1 VDGSGVA
8 LCSNARM
15 MTLPAPTTLVEML
28 RRRALEQPERR
39 AVTFLADGES
49 QELSLAYSGLDRRAR
64 ELAAS
69 LQRTC
74 RPGARAL
81 LLLPPG
87 LDYVAAFLGCAYAG
101 VVAVPVYAP
110 RRLDRVVARLQ
121 ALNRSAQAA
130 VLLAPGALLSL
141 ADEAMADAP
150 ELRALA
156 RLAVDEPG
164 ADAGAWFEPDL
175 DGDSI
180 AFLQYTSGST
190 GDPKGV
196 VLTHGGL
203 LRHLELIRDQ
213 LGLGADD
220 EVVSWLP
227 PYHDMG
233 LIGGILEPLYAGFPV
248 TLLSPAH
255 FLQRPARWLEAV
267 SRTRATVS
275 GGPNFA
281 YELILARTDA
291 AERAGWDLSR
301 WRVAFNGAEPIRA
314 DTLARFAE
322 AFRPSGFRRES
333 LFPCYGLAEATLF
346 VSGGPRSEAPEVT
359 AFSKPALEQ
368 GRVEEAPP
376 GAPARPLVGCG
387 IPAGGQRVAI
397 VDPHSLVPCSA
408 GTVGEIWVSSP
419 TLAGG
424 YWGRAEET
432 RRAFDARLAGSG
444 EGPFLRTG
452 DLGFLHRGRL
462 FVAGRLKDLVIVRGR
477 NHYPQ
482 DLEASVQRSHPALRP
497 GGGAAFSIAVDGEER
512 LVIVHEVDRHVRDV
526 AVEEVAR
533 EVRRALAEEHEL
545 CLEALALL
553 APGTLP
559 KTSSG
564 KVQRHA
570 CREGFVSGAL
580 EPLAQWRACAPIE
593 ETAGPQASRS
603 SLEEWLASRLGMTV
617 DLDAPLASQ
626 GLDSLR
632 AVELAHALE
641 VRFGVP
647 VPPEE
652 LFAEGSVRSL
662 LQGLEDRARASRGVA
677 PPRAGA
683 QPADGGMSQGQRAL
697 FFLHRL
703 SAGGTAYNI
712 ARAVRVR
719 AGLDPALLRRCFQA
733 LVDRHGALR
742 TTFEETDDGPRARV
756 HAAMP
761 AAFVAEDA
769 TGWSEDRL
777 RESASAEANR
787 PFDLGA
793 GPLLRAH
800 LLSRAPGDHVLLIV
814 IHHIVADLW
823 SLAVLMDELWTL
835 YAAEGA
841 SRALPAPSG
850 TTYADFVHWQQ
861 ERLEAPD
868 AARLW
873 KYWEGQL
880 AAPLPVLELPSDRP
894 RSRALVRAGGAH
906 AFALDPRVAQ
916 DLERWAQDEGAT
928 PYMALCAAFAALL
941 HRYTGQE
948 DLVIGSPTSGRS
960 RARFAD
966 LVGYCVNP
974 IALRLDLSGDPSFRE
989 VLRRVRATTLG
1000 GLRHQDLPFPALVE
1014 RLQPERD
1021 PARSPLFQ
1029 VMFVMQRAQRLEAE
1043 GLSALALGSPGA
1055 RFQARG
1061 LPLESF
1067 PLQPQ
1072 NAAFDLT
1079 LSMARSG
1086 EGLGGCF
1093 EYDRGLFDP
1102 ARIERMAE
1110 HFQNLIA
1117 SAVADPDR
1125 RLSELSVAGA
1135 AEQQR
1140 LLLDWN
1146 DTRRAYPEHACIH
1159 ELVEEQA
1166 DRAPHAVAL
1175 AFDGGSLSY
1184 GQLEARSNR
1193 LARGLR
1199 ARGVRPGDLVGLAMD
1214 RDPDLI
1220 VALLAI
1226 LKSGA
1231 AYVPL
1236 EASQPQARLSMLA
1249 AETGLRHV
1257 LVDGP
1262 AREPLG
1268 FLGRELVLAEADAFS
1283 SESAER
1289 LPPLATAQSLAYVLF
1304 TSGST
1309 GRPKGVAVPH
1319 RAVVRLVRG
1328 SAYASLGPEQTLL
1341 QFAPLA
1347 FDASTFEIWGALC
1360 SGGRL
1365 ALAAQG
1371 ATSLEQLCRTIER
1384 HGVTTVWLTAGLFHQ
1399 LDDAHLQA
1407 LRGVRQLLAGGDVL
1421 SPAQVRRA
1429 LERLPGCRIVN
1440 GYGPTENTTFTCC
1453 HALDPGGVVE
1463 PVPIG
1468 RPIANTRV
1476 YVLDRF
1482 LQPTPIGVPGELYA
1496 GGDGL
1501 AWGYWAEPGLTARRF
1516 VPDPFASQ
1524 PGGRLYR
1531 TGDLARWR
1539 EDGTL
1544 EFLGRRDG
1552 QVKIRGFRVEPG
1564 EVESAL
1570 AAHPGLT
1577 ECAVVAAPDN
1587 DGKRLVAYV
1596 VARAGHSFS
1605 DAELRRHLQDRV
1617 PDYMVPGL
1625 ILRLS
1630 ALPLT
1635 PSGKLDR
1642 RALPEPDPR
1651 QRVRDRAR
1659 VAPRSLLEEV
1669 LAGMWAEVLGVADI
1683 GVRDD
1688 FFELGGHSLRATQI
1702 VTRIERTF
1710 RVALPLSRLFET
1722 PTVAGLA
1729 EALLEREPRPGRLEA
1744 IAAVVKRV
1752 EALSPEEAQGLLQA
1766 RLARAGGGPA

>member
-1 VDGSGVA
+1 
-8 LCSNARM
+8 
-15 MTLPAPTTLVEML
+15 MTSSAPQTLVEML
-28 RRRALEQPERR
+28 RHRALKQFERR
-39 AVTFLADGES
+39 AVTFLTNGES
-49 QELSLAYSGLDRRAR
+49 QELTLTYGGLDRRAR
-64 ELAAS
+64 ELAVS
-69 LQRTC
+69 LRATC

-110 RRLDRVVARLQ
+110 RRLDRVVSRLQ
-121 ALNRSAQAA
+121 ALNRSAQAT
-130 VLLAPGALLSL
+130 VLLAPGALLGL
-141 ADEAMADAP
+141 ADEALVDAP

-156 RLAVDEPG
+156 RLAVDDPP
-164 ADAGAWFEPDL
+164 ADADDWSEPDL
-175 DGDSI
+175 DGDSV

-190 GDPKGV
+190 GEPKGV

-203 LRHLELIRDQ
+203 LRHLELIREQ
-213 LGLGADD
+213 FGLGADD

-233 LIGGILEPLYAGFPV
+233 LIGAILEPLYAGLPV
-248 TLLSPAH
+248 TLLSPVH

-267 SRTRATVS
+267 SRTGATVS

-281 YELILARTDA
+281 YELVLARTDA
-291 AERAGWDLSR
+291 AQRAEWDLSR
-301 WRVAFNGAEPIRA
+301 WRVAFNGAEPIVA
-314 DTLARFAE
+314 DTLTRFAK
-322 AFRPSGFRRES
+322 AFASSGFRREA

-368 GRVEEAPP
+368 GRVEEAPA
-376 GAPARPLVGCG
+376 GAPARALVGCG
-387 IPAGGQRVAI
+387 TPAGGQRVEI
-397 VDPHSLVPCSA
+397 VDPHSHAPCSA
-408 GTVGEIWVSSP
+408 GTIGEIWVASP
-419 TLAGG
+419 TPAGG
-424 YWGRAEET
+424 YWGRPEET
-432 RRAFDARLAGSG
+432 QGTFAARLAGSDD
-444 EGPFLRTG
+444 GPFLRTG
-452 DLGFLHRGRL
+452 DLGFLHGGRL

-482 DLEASVQRSHPALRP
+482 DLEATVQRSHPALRP
-497 GGGAAFSIAVDGEER
+497 GGGAAFSVAVDGEER
-512 LVIVHEVDRHVRDV
+512 LVIVHEVERHRT
-526 AVEEVAR
+526 AVEVDEVAR
-533 EVRRALAEEHEL
+533 AVRRAVAEEHEL
-545 CLEALALL
+545 ALEALALL
-553 APGTLP
+553 AAGTLP

-570 CREGFVSGAL
+570 CREGFLAGTL
-580 EPLAQWRACAPIE
+580 EPLAQWRAGGAQAEDAAAPKAAGSAL
-593 ETAGPQASRS
+593 ET
-603 SLEEWLASRLGMTV
+603 WLAARLGMAV

-641 VRFGVP
+641 ERLGVP

-652 LFAEGSVRSL
+652 LFGETTVRGL
-662 LQGLEDRARASRGVA
+662 LQRLEDRGRDG
-677 PPRAGA
+677 AGA
-683 QPADGGMSQGQRAL
+683 TPPPAPAEAADGMSAGQRAL
-697 FFLHRL
+697 FFLHRF
-703 SAGGTAYNI
+703 SPGGTAYNI
-712 ARAVRVR
+712 SRGLRVR
-719 AGLDPALLRRCFQA
+719 AALDPDILRRCFEA

-769 TGWSEDRL
+769 TGWSEDRV
-777 RESASAEANR
+777 REAAAAEANR
-787 PFDLGA
+787 PFDLVA
-793 GPLLRAH
+793 GPLLRAR
-800 LLSRAPGDHVLLIV
+800 LYSRGADDHVLSIV

-823 SLAVLMDELWTL
+823 SLAILMDELWTL
-835 YAAEGA
+835 YAAGGA
-841 SRALPAPSG
+841 PQALPPPAA
-850 TTYADFVHWQQ
+850 TTYADFVRWQR
-861 ERLEAPD
+861 ERLAGAD
-868 AARLW
+868 AAGLW
-873 KYWEGQL
+873 KYWEAHL
-880 AAPLPVLELPSDRP
+880 AAPLPLLELPSDRS
-894 RSRALVRAGGAH
+894 RSRDLARTGGVH
-906 AFALDPRVAQ
+906 AFALEPAVAQ
-916 DLERWAQDEGAT
+916 ELERWGRAEGAT
-928 PYMALCAAFAALL
+928 TYMVLCAAFAALL

-960 RARFAD
+960 RAGFAD

-989 VLRRVRATTLG
+989 VLRRVRATVQG

-1021 PARSPLFQ
+1021 SARSPLFQ

-1043 GLSALALGSPGA
+1043 GLSLLALGAPGA
-1055 RFQARG
+1055 RLHAKG
-1061 LPLESF
+1061 LALESF
-1067 PLQPQ
+1067 PLPAEA
-1072 NAAFDLT
+1072 AAFDLT

-1086 EGLGGCF
+1086 ERLGGCF

-1102 ARIERMAE
+1102 GRIERMAE
-1110 HFQNLIA
+1110 HLVRLIA
-1117 SAVADPDR
+1117 SAVADPDL
-1125 RLSELSVAGA
+1125 RLSQLSVSSA
-1135 AEQQR
+1135 AEEQR
-1140 LLLDWN
+1140 LLREWN
-1146 DTRRAYPEHACIH
+1146 DTRRAYPEQASIH

-1166 DRAPHAVAL
+1166 DRAPDAVAL
-1175 AFDGGSLSY
+1175 LFDGGGLSY
-1184 GQLEARSNR
+1184 GELEARSNR
-1193 LARGLR
+1193 LARHLR
-1199 ARGVRPGDLVGLAMD
+1199 SRGVRAGDPVGLALE
-1214 RDPDLI
+1214 RGPDLI

-1236 EASQPQARLSMLA
+1236 EASQPPARLSMLA

-1257 LVDGP
+1257 VVTGP
-1262 AREPLG
+1262 GREALA
-1268 FLGRELVLAEADAFS
+1268 FLGRDLVLADDQAVS
-1283 SESAER
+1283 GESAAR
-1289 LPPLATAQSLAYVLF
+1289 LPRLATAQSLAYVLF

-1309 GRPKGVAVPH
+1309 GLPKGVAVPH

-1328 SAYASLGPEQTLL
+1328 TDYASLGPEETLL
-1341 QFAPLA
+1341 QFAPLS

-1360 SGGRL
+1360 NGGRL
-1365 ALAAQG
+1365 ALAAPG
-1371 ATSLEQLCRTIER
+1371 ATSVEHLCRTIER
-1384 HGVTTVWLTAGLFHQ
+1384 HRVTTLWLTAGLFHQ
-1399 LDDAHLQA
+1399 LDDVHLQA
-1407 LRGVRQLLAGGDVL
+1407 LRSVRQLLAGGDVL
-1421 SPAQVRRA
+1421 SPAQVRRVF
-1429 LERLPGCRIVN
+1429 EQLPGCRVVN

-1453 HALDPGGVVE
+1453 HAVDRDGLAE

-1482 LQPTPIGVPGELYA
+1482 LQPAPIGVPGELYT

-1501 AWGYWAEPGLTARRF
+1501 AWGYWEQPGLTAGRF
-1516 VPDPFASQ
+1516 VPDPVATD
-1524 PGGRLYR
+1524 PGSRLYR

-1552 QVKIRGFRVEPG
+1552 QVKIRGFRVELG

-1570 AAHPGLT
+1570 AAHPGLGG
-1577 ECAVVAAPDN
+1577 CAVVATPDT
-1587 DGKRLVAYV
+1587 DGLQRLVAYV
-1596 VARAGHSFS
+1596 VAQAGHSPS
-1605 DAELRRHLQDRV
+1605 DAELRRHLQDRL
-1617 PDYMVPGL
+1617 PDYMLPSL
-1625 ILRLS
+1625 WLRLT

-1642 RALPEPDPR
+1642 RALPAPEPNPRFR
-1651 QRVRDRAR
+1651 QRDR
-1659 VAPRSLLEEV
+1659 VPPRSLLEDV
-1669 LAGMWAEVLGVADI
+1669 LAGMWAEVLGVADV
-1683 GVRDD
+1683 GVLDD

-1710 RVALPLSRLFET
+1710 RVALPLRRLFET
-1722 PTVAGLA
+1722 PTVSGLA

-1744 IAAVVKRV
+1744 IAKVVKRV
-1752 EALSPEEAQGLLQA
+1752 EALSPEEAQGLQA
-1766 RLARAGGGPA
+1766 RLARAEGDRA